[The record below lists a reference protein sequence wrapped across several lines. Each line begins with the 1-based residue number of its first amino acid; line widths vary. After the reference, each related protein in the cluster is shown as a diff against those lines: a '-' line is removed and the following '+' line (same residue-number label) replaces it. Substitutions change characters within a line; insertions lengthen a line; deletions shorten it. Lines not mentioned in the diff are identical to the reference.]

1 MPSKQ
6 DRSYRAQHEQHK
18 EEEDRAEMELR
29 IATEEATSWTRKARR
44 VRVEGIK
51 EIVETRKTEHE
62 DAARYKDIKWD

>member
-6 DRSYRAQHEQHK
+6 DRSYRAQHEQYK
-18 EEEDRAEMELR
+18 EEEDRAETELR

-51 EIVETRKTEHE
+51 EIVETRKVEHE